1 MKIIKT
7 DIFDINESNID
18 EQKVAI
24 ADNILNLVGPMFESE
39 IEDGKQNLTE
49 FIQKKSAVEEKL
61 QEVKGDL
68 EKIQVE
74 FGRETKRK
82 KLLNRIRQLIEAN
95 LTSSDPNLKSE
106 VIILL
111 KVIDKLEDN
120 LLDEHIERMI
130 KTISQ
135 RFSKK
140 I

>member
-7 DIFDINESNID
+7 DIYDIIEKNID
-18 EQKVAI
+18 QEKVSI
-24 ADNILNLVGPMFESE
+24 ANNILNLVGPLFESE
-39 IEDGKQNLTE
+39 IEE
-49 FIQKKSAVEEKL
+49 S
-61 QEVKGDL
+61 KGDL
-68 EKIQVE
+68 DKYKKIKNKLDEDLFEVKDKLEKVQVE
-74 FGRETKRK
+74 YGRETKRK
-82 KLLNRIRQLIEAN
+82 KLLNRIRQLIEVN
-95 LTSSDPNLKSE
+95 LTQDPSLRSE

-130 KTISQ
+130 KTISN

>member
-1 MKIIKT
+1 MKLIKT
-7 DIFDINESNID
+7 DIYDITEENLDKHKLS
-18 EQKVAI
+18 I
-24 ADNILNLVGPMFESE
+24 ADNILNMVGPLFESE
-39 IEDGKQNLTE
+39 IEE
-49 FIQKKSAVEEKL
+49 AEEDLSKYKLAKAQLDTDL
-61 QEVKGDL
+61 QEVKTQL
-68 EKIQVE
+68 EDIQVE

-82 KLLNRIRQLIEAN
+82 KLLNRIRQLIDAN
-95 LTSSDPNLKSE
+95 LTADPNLKSE

-130 KTISQ
+130 KTISK

>member
-7 DIFDINESNID
+7 DIYDINEKNID
-18 EQKVAI
+18 EHKVSI

-39 IEDGKQNLTE
+39 IEEANRDTE
-49 FIQKKSAVEEKL
+49 KTQRSKNKIDEQLQETKEKL
-61 QEVKGDL
+61 EA
-68 EKIQVE
+68 IQIE
-74 FGRETKRK
+74 FNRETKRK
-82 KLLNRIRQLIEAN
+82 KLLNRIRQLIEVN
-95 LTSSDPNLKSE
+95 LTQDPSLKSE

-130 KTISQ
+130 RTLSK

-140 I
+140 L